1 MALRVSCCRKYQHLA
16 EIGAHCV
23 HFAEHLV
30 HIHVGVG
37 ECEFLFEIR
46 FEQFGAGVE
55 CDLANRRTFK
65 FALFFSCRILDS
77 PKIRARV

>member
-1 MALRVSCCRKYQHLA
+1 MALCVSGCRKYKHLA

-23 HFAEHLV
+23 HFVEHRM

-37 ECEFLFEIR
+37 ERELLFEIR

-77 PKIRARV
+77 PKIHAHV